1 MVDIN
6 IGNGQGITQAI
17 RDKIGAANIKNKD
30 AATWQKVVAE
40 VNSAQNSKSIFKSG
54 DNYTTDSTKLNEKS
68 TYQSNFVV
76 DQGTVTIDDSV
87 WSKIQNLLTGGN
99 ETTKAAAETK
109 QKTLRE
115 TANEN
120 TIGDLK
126 LTKEPVA
133 PDMSLK
139 PNIGHIDVAPQATGK
154 QLNRM
159 VNGQKQAIEI
169 SHDKDGNK
177 VRYAVNDDGTRGEQL
192 VTVTTAGKNTY
203 VTKSEFDKTVKS
215 ALQLGEND
223 EIPKGLNAE
232 YVSIGGEATL
242 VFKGKDGH
250 VMTGSE
256 VKKFMT
262 DYKKDLY
269 DRTAHG
275 SGEYAGKSIK
285 DITNE
290 VVSKMDYSK
299 LDPSFMETALK
310 QDGVQL
316 NYGGQKYTVQQG
328 NLVDAQGNKF
338 SVQNNKLVPVKT
350 QDALN
355 KANPEKLADTADLS
369 YSAKTELTIDGK
381 KYSVEKDGTL
391 VDAQGNK
398 YDVKDGKP
406 VQKENDKAALAD
418 VDFTKPENVELLS
431 TFYHPNAQL
440 NFGGTMYTVQ
450 QDKTLVD
457 AQGNKY
463 KLENNK
469 PVPIKTSQEPVQT
482 YGKHGNLNVDNDNSG
497 GPFIKNGRLDLE

>member
-76 DQGTVTIDDSV
+76 DKGTVTIDDSV

-120 TIGDLK
+120 TIGDLN

-169 SHDKDGNK
+169 LHDKDGNK

-262 DYKKDLY
+262 DYKQDLY

-299 LDPSFMETALK
+299 LSPNFMEAALK

-328 NLVDAQGNKF
+328 NLVDAQGNK
-338 SVQNNKLVPVKT
+338 
-350 QDALN
+350 
-355 KANPEKLADTADLS
+355 
-369 YSAKTELTIDGK
+369 
-381 KYSVEKDGTL
+381 
-391 VDAQGNK
+391 
-398 YDVKDGKP
+398 YDVKDGKL

-418 VDFTKPENVELLS
+418 VDFTKSENIELLS
-431 TFYHPNAQL
+431 TFYHTNAQL

-482 YGKHGNLNVDNDNSG
+482 YGKHGNLNVDNDSSG

>member
-1 MVDIN
+1 MAEIN

-40 VNSAQNSKSIFKSG
+40 VNNAQNSKSIFKSG

-76 DQGTVTIDDSV
+76 DKGTVTIDDSV
-87 WSKIQNLLTGGN
+87 WAKIQNLLTGGN

-126 LTKEPVA
+126 LTKEAV
-133 PDMSLK
+133 DMSLK

-169 SHDKDGNK
+169 LHDKDGNK

-223 EIPKGLNAE
+223 EIPKRLNAE

-256 VKKFMT
+256 VKRFMT
-262 DYKKDLY
+262 DYKQDLY

-350 QDALN
+350 
-355 KANPEKLADTADLS
+355 
-369 YSAKTELTIDGK
+369 
-381 KYSVEKDGTL
+381 
-391 VDAQGNK
+391 
-398 YDVKDGKP
+398 
-406 VQKENDKAALAD
+406 
-418 VDFTKPENVELLS
+418 
-431 TFYHPNAQL
+431 
-440 NFGGTMYTVQ
+440 
-450 QDKTLVD
+450 
-457 AQGNKY
+457 
-463 KLENNK
+463 
-469 PVPIKTSQEPVQT
+469 SQEPVQT
-482 YGKHGNLNVDNDNSG
+482 YGKHGNLNVDNDSSG
-497 GPFIKNGRLDLE
+497 GPFIKSGRLDLE

>member
-17 RDKIGAANIKNKD
+17 RDKIGVANIKNKD

-40 VNSAQNSKSIFKSG
+40 VNNAQNSKSIFKSG

-99 ETTKAAAETK
+99 ETIKDNNLKEVVVTADKLNKTK
-109 QKTLRE
+109 
-115 TANEN
+115 
-120 TIGDLK
+120 TI
-126 LTKEPVA
+126 TITNP
-133 PDMSLK
+133 PDMSLN
-139 PNIGHIDVAPQATGK
+139 PNIGHIDIAPQATGK

-223 EIPKGLNAE
+223 EIPKGLNPE

-262 DYKKDLY
+262 DYKQDLY

-299 LDPSFMETALK
+299 LSPSFMEAALK

-328 NLVDAQGNKF
+328 KLVDAQGNKF

-350 QDALN
+350 
-355 KANPEKLADTADLS
+355 
-369 YSAKTELTIDGK
+369 
-381 KYSVEKDGTL
+381 
-391 VDAQGNK
+391 
-398 YDVKDGKP
+398 
-406 VQKENDKAALAD
+406 
-418 VDFTKPENVELLS
+418 
-431 TFYHPNAQL
+431 
-440 NFGGTMYTVQ
+440 
-450 QDKTLVD
+450 
-457 AQGNKY
+457 
-463 KLENNK
+463 
-469 PVPIKTSQEPVQT
+469 SQEPVQT
-482 YGKHGNLNVDNDNSG
+482 YGKHGNLNVDNDSSG
-497 GPFIKNGRLDLE
+497 GPFIKSGRLDFE

>member
-76 DQGTVTIDDSV
+76 DKGTVTIDDSV

-126 LTKEPVA
+126 LTKEAV
-133 PDMSLK
+133 DMSLK

-169 SHDKDGNK
+169 LHDKDGNK

-232 YVSIGGEATL
+232 YVSIGGEASL

-262 DYKKDLY
+262 DYKQDLY

-290 VVSKMDYSK
+290 VVSKIDYSK
-299 LDPSFMETALK
+299 LSPNSMKAALK

-316 NYGGQKYTVQQG
+316 NYGGQKYTVHQG

-350 QDALN
+350 
-355 KANPEKLADTADLS
+355 
-369 YSAKTELTIDGK
+369 
-381 KYSVEKDGTL
+381 
-391 VDAQGNK
+391 
-398 YDVKDGKP
+398 
-406 VQKENDKAALAD
+406 
-418 VDFTKPENVELLS
+418 
-431 TFYHPNAQL
+431 
-440 NFGGTMYTVQ
+440 
-450 QDKTLVD
+450 
-457 AQGNKY
+457 
-463 KLENNK
+463 
-469 PVPIKTSQEPVQT
+469 SQEPVQT
-482 YGKHGNLNVDNDNSG
+482 YGKHGNLNVDNDSSG
-497 GPFIKNGRLDLE
+497 GPFIKSGRLDFE

>member
-1 MVDIN
+1 MAEIN

-40 VNSAQNSKSIFKSG
+40 VNNAQNSKSIFKSG

-76 DQGTVTIDDSV
+76 DKGTVTIDDSV

-109 QKTLRE
+109 QKTLSE

-120 TIGDLK
+120 TIGDLN
-126 LTKEPVA
+126 LTKEPVD
-133 PDMSLK
+133 PGMFEK
-139 PNIGHIDVAPQATGK
+139 PNIAHVDVNPQPTENLATGK
-154 QLNRM
+154 QLTRM
-159 VNGQKQAIEI
+159 VNGEKKTIEI

-215 ALQLGEND
+215 ALHLGEND

-262 DYKKDLY
+262 DYKQDLY

-299 LDPSFMETALK
+299 LSPSFMEAALK

-350 QDALN
+350 
-355 KANPEKLADTADLS
+355 
-369 YSAKTELTIDGK
+369 
-381 KYSVEKDGTL
+381 
-391 VDAQGNK
+391 
-398 YDVKDGKP
+398 
-406 VQKENDKAALAD
+406 
-418 VDFTKPENVELLS
+418 
-431 TFYHPNAQL
+431 
-440 NFGGTMYTVQ
+440 
-450 QDKTLVD
+450 
-457 AQGNKY
+457 
-463 KLENNK
+463 
-469 PVPIKTSQEPVQT
+469 SQEPVQT
-482 YGKHGNLNVDNDNSG
+482 YGKHGNLNVDNDSSG
-497 GPFIKNGRLDLE
+497 GPFIKSGRFDFEE

>member
-120 TIGDLK
+120 TIGDLN

-133 PDMSLK
+133 PDTSLK

-169 SHDKDGNK
+169 LHDKDGNK

-223 EIPKGLNAE
+223 EIPKGLNPE

-262 DYKKDLY
+262 DYKQDLY

-299 LDPSFMETALK
+299 LSPSFMEAALK

-328 NLVDAQGNKF
+328 NLVDAQGNK
-338 SVQNNKLVPVKT
+338 
-350 QDALN
+350 
-355 KANPEKLADTADLS
+355 
-369 YSAKTELTIDGK
+369 
-381 KYSVEKDGTL
+381 
-391 VDAQGNK
+391 

-406 VQKENDKAALAD
+406 VQKENDKAPLAD
-418 VDFTKPENVELLS
+418 VDFTNPENVELLS

-469 PVPIKTSQEPVQT
+469 PVPVKTSQEPVQT
-482 YGKHGNLNVDNDNSG
+482 YGKHGNLNVDNDSSG
-497 GPFIKNGRLDLE
+497 GPFIKSRILDFE

>member
-40 VNSAQNSKSIFKSG
+40 VNNAQNSKSIFKSG

-76 DQGTVTIDDSV
+76 DKGTVTIDDSV

-169 SHDKDGNK
+169 LHDKDGNK

-203 VTKSEFDKTVKS
+203 VTKSEFDKTVKT

-262 DYKKDLY
+262 DYKQDLY

-299 LDPSFMETALK
+299 LSPNFMEAALK

-328 NLVDAQGNKF
+328 NLVDAQGNK
-338 SVQNNKLVPVKT
+338 
-350 QDALN
+350 
-355 KANPEKLADTADLS
+355 
-369 YSAKTELTIDGK
+369 
-381 KYSVEKDGTL
+381 
-391 VDAQGNK
+391 
-398 YDVKDGKP
+398 YDVKDGKL

-418 VDFTKPENVELLS
+418 VDFTKSENVELLS

-457 AQGNKY
+457 GQGNKY

-482 YGKHGNLNVDNDNSG
+482 YGKHGNLNVDNDSSG
-497 GPFIKNGRLDLE
+497 GPFIKSGRLDFE

>member
-68 TYQSNFVV
+68 TFQSNFVV

-99 ETTKAAAETK
+99 ETTKALSAQPKDETIK
-109 QKTLRE
+109 DNNLPE
-115 TANEN
+115 VVVTANELKRTK
-120 TIGDLK
+120 TI
-126 LTKEPVA
+126 TNPA
-133 PDMSLK
+133 DMSLK

-169 SHDKDGNK
+169 LHDKDGNK
-177 VRYAVNDDGTRGEQL
+177 VRYAVNDDGTRGEEL

-203 VTKSEFDKTVKS
+203 QTKSELDKTVRS
-215 ALQLGEND
+215 SLGLKDGQNLPD
-223 EIPKGLNAE
+223 NLKPF
-232 YVSIGGEATL
+232 YVEIGGSPQLMFKSDNGTL
-242 VFKGKDGH
+242 TPKQAAAYCKQH
-250 VMTGSE
+250 I
-256 VKKFMT
+256 
-262 DYKKDLY
+262 
-269 DRTAHG
+269 AQG

-299 LDPSFMETALK
+299 LDPNFMKAALK

-316 NYGGQKYTVQQG
+316 NYGGQKYTVHQG

-350 QDALN
+350 
-355 KANPEKLADTADLS
+355 
-369 YSAKTELTIDGK
+369 
-381 KYSVEKDGTL
+381 
-391 VDAQGNK
+391 
-398 YDVKDGKP
+398 
-406 VQKENDKAALAD
+406 
-418 VDFTKPENVELLS
+418 
-431 TFYHPNAQL
+431 
-440 NFGGTMYTVQ
+440 
-450 QDKTLVD
+450 
-457 AQGNKY
+457 
-463 KLENNK
+463 
-469 PVPIKTSQEPVQT
+469 SQEPVQT
-482 YGKHGNLNVDNDNSG
+482 YGKHGNLNVDNDSSG
-497 GPFIKNGRLDLE
+497 GPFIKRGRLDFEE

>member
-120 TIGDLK
+120 TIGDLN
-126 LTKEPVA
+126 LTKEPVD
-133 PDMSLK
+133 PGMFEK
-139 PNIGHIDVAPQATGK
+139 PNIAHVDVNPQPTENLATGK
-154 QLNRM
+154 QLTRM
-159 VNGQKQAIEI
+159 VNGEKKTIEI

-177 VRYAVNDDGTRGEQL
+177 VRYAVNGDGTRGEEL
-192 VTVTTAGKNTY
+192 VTLTTTGKNTY
-203 VTKSEFDKTVKS
+203 QTKSELDKTVRS
-215 ALQLGEND
+215 SLGLKDGQNLPD
-223 EIPKGLNAE
+223 NLKPF
-232 YVSIGGEATL
+232 YVEIGGSPQLMFKSDNGTL
-242 VFKGKDGH
+242 TPKQAAAYCKQH
-250 VMTGSE
+250 I
-256 VKKFMT
+256 
-262 DYKKDLY
+262 
-269 DRTAHG
+269 AQG

-299 LDPSFMETALK
+299 LSPNFMEAALK

-316 NYGGQKYTVQQG
+316 NYGGQKYTVHQG

-350 QDALN
+350 
-355 KANPEKLADTADLS
+355 
-369 YSAKTELTIDGK
+369 
-381 KYSVEKDGTL
+381 
-391 VDAQGNK
+391 
-398 YDVKDGKP
+398 
-406 VQKENDKAALAD
+406 
-418 VDFTKPENVELLS
+418 
-431 TFYHPNAQL
+431 
-440 NFGGTMYTVQ
+440 
-450 QDKTLVD
+450 
-457 AQGNKY
+457 
-463 KLENNK
+463 
-469 PVPIKTSQEPVQT
+469 SQEPVQT
-482 YGKHGNLNVDNDNSG
+482 YGKHGNLNVDNDSSG
-497 GPFIKNGRLDLE
+497 GPFIKSGRLD

>member
-1 MVDIN
+1 MAEIN

-40 VNSAQNSKSIFKSG
+40 VNNAQNSKSIFKSG

-76 DQGTVTIDDSV
+76 DKGTVTIDDSV
-87 WSKIQNLLTGGN
+87 WAKIQNLLTGGN
-99 ETTKAAAETK
+99 ETTKAEAETK

-139 PNIGHIDVAPQATGK
+139 PNIGHIDIAPQATGK

-203 VTKSEFDKTVKS
+203 VTKSEFDKTVKT

-232 YVSIGGEATL
+232 YVSIGGEPTL

-256 VKKFMT
+256 VKRFMT
-262 DYKKDLY
+262 DYKQDLY

-299 LDPSFMETALK
+299 LDPNFMETALK

-350 QDALN
+350 
-355 KANPEKLADTADLS
+355 
-369 YSAKTELTIDGK
+369 
-381 KYSVEKDGTL
+381 
-391 VDAQGNK
+391 
-398 YDVKDGKP
+398 
-406 VQKENDKAALAD
+406 
-418 VDFTKPENVELLS
+418 
-431 TFYHPNAQL
+431 
-440 NFGGTMYTVQ
+440 
-450 QDKTLVD
+450 
-457 AQGNKY
+457 
-463 KLENNK
+463 
-469 PVPIKTSQEPVQT
+469 SQEPVQT
-482 YGKHGNLNVDNDNSG
+482 YGKHGNLNVDNDSSG
-497 GPFIKNGRLDLE
+497 GPFIKSGRLD

>member
-1 MVDIN
+1 M
-6 IGNGQGITQAI
+6 
-17 RDKIGAANIKNKD
+17 
-30 AATWQKVVAE
+30 
-40 VNSAQNSKSIFKSG
+40 
-54 DNYTTDSTKLNEKS
+54 
-68 TYQSNFVV
+68 
-76 DQGTVTIDDSV
+76 
-87 WSKIQNLLTGGN
+87 LTGGN

-126 LTKEPVA
+126 LTKEAVA

-139 PNIGHIDVAPQATGK
+139 PNIGHIDVAPQATRK

-169 SHDKDGNK
+169 LHDKDGNK

-256 VKKFMT
+256 VKRFMT
-262 DYKKDLY
+262 DYKQDLY

-328 NLVDAQGNKF
+328 N
-338 SVQNNKLVPVKT
+338 
-350 QDALN
+350 
-355 KANPEKLADTADLS
+355 
-369 YSAKTELTIDGK
+369 
-381 KYSVEKDGTL
+381 L

-482 YGKHGNLNVDNDNSG
+482 YGKHGNLNVDNDSSG
-497 GPFIKNGRLDLE
+497 GPFIKRGILDFEE

>member
-1 MVDIN
+1 MAEIN

-76 DQGTVTIDDSV
+76 DKGTVTIDDSV
-87 WSKIQNLLTGGN
+87 WAKIQNLLTGGN

-120 TIGDLK
+120 TIGDLN
-126 LTKEPVA
+126 LTKEPVD
-133 PDMSLK
+133 PGMFEK
-139 PNIGHIDVAPQATGK
+139 PNIAHVDVNPQPTENLATGK
-154 QLNRM
+154 QLTRM
-159 VNGQKQAIEI
+159 VNGEKKTIEI

-177 VRYAVNDDGTRGEQL
+177 VRYAVNDDGTRGEEL
-192 VTVTTAGKNTY
+192 VTLTTTGKNTY
-203 VTKSEFDKTVKS
+203 QTKSELDKIVRS
-215 ALQLGEND
+215 SLGLKDGQNLPD
-223 EIPKGLNAE
+223 NLKPF
-232 YVSIGGEATL
+232 YVEIGGSPQLMFKSDNGTL
-242 VFKGKDGH
+242 TPKQAAAYCKQH
-250 VMTGSE
+250 I
-256 VKKFMT
+256 
-262 DYKKDLY
+262 
-269 DRTAHG
+269 AQG

-299 LDPSFMETALK
+299 LDPNFMETALK

-350 QDALN
+350 
-355 KANPEKLADTADLS
+355 
-369 YSAKTELTIDGK
+369 
-381 KYSVEKDGTL
+381 
-391 VDAQGNK
+391 
-398 YDVKDGKP
+398 
-406 VQKENDKAALAD
+406 
-418 VDFTKPENVELLS
+418 
-431 TFYHPNAQL
+431 
-440 NFGGTMYTVQ
+440 
-450 QDKTLVD
+450 
-457 AQGNKY
+457 
-463 KLENNK
+463 
-469 PVPIKTSQEPVQT
+469 SQEPVQT
-482 YGKHGNLNVDNDNSG
+482 YGKHGNLNVDNDSSG
-497 GPFIKNGRLDLE
+497 GPFIKSGRLDFE

>member
-40 VNSAQNSKSIFKSG
+40 VNNAQNSKSIFKSG

-126 LTKEPVA
+126 LTKEAVA
-133 PDMSLK
+133 PDTSLK

-256 VKKFMT
+256 VKNFMT
-262 DYKKDLY
+262 DYKQDLY

-299 LDPSFMETALK
+299 LSPSFMEAALK

-328 NLVDAQGNKF
+328 N
-338 SVQNNKLVPVKT
+338 
-350 QDALN
+350 
-355 KANPEKLADTADLS
+355 
-369 YSAKTELTIDGK
+369 
-381 KYSVEKDGTL
+381 L

-418 VDFTKPENVELLS
+418 VDFTNPENVELLS

-482 YGKHGNLNVDNDNSG
+482 YGKHGNLNVDNDSSG
-497 GPFIKNGRLDLE
+497 GPFIKSGRLDFE

>member
-40 VNSAQNSKSIFKSG
+40 VNNAQNSKSIFKSG

-87 WSKIQNLLTGGN
+87 WSKIQNLLTGSSN
-99 ETTKAAAETK
+99 ETPKAAAETK

-115 TANEN
+115 TVKEN
-120 TIGDLK
+120 TIGDLN

-133 PDMSLK
+133 PDTSLK

-169 SHDKDGNK
+169 LHDKDGNK

-223 EIPKGLNAE
+223 EIPKGLNPE

-256 VKKFMT
+256 VKNFMT
-262 DYKKDLY
+262 DYKQDLY

-299 LDPSFMETALK
+299 LSPSFMEAALK

-328 NLVDAQGNKF
+328 N
-338 SVQNNKLVPVKT
+338 
-350 QDALN
+350 
-355 KANPEKLADTADLS
+355 
-369 YSAKTELTIDGK
+369 
-381 KYSVEKDGTL
+381 L

-482 YGKHGNLNVDNDNSG
+482 YGKHGNLNVDNDSSG
-497 GPFIKNGRLDLE
+497 GPFIKSRILDFE

>member
-1 MVDIN
+1 MAEIN
-6 IGNGQGITQAI
+6 IRNGQGITQAI

-40 VNSAQNSKSIFKSG
+40 VNNAQNSKSIFKSG

-76 DQGTVTIDDSV
+76 DEGTVTIDDSV

-120 TIGDLK
+120 TIGDLN

-169 SHDKDGNK
+169 LHDKDGNK

-262 DYKKDLY
+262 DYKQDLY

-299 LDPSFMETALK
+299 LSPNFMEAALK

-328 NLVDAQGNKF
+328 NLVDAQGNK
-338 SVQNNKLVPVKT
+338 
-350 QDALN
+350 
-355 KANPEKLADTADLS
+355 
-369 YSAKTELTIDGK
+369 
-381 KYSVEKDGTL
+381 
-391 VDAQGNK
+391 
-398 YDVKDGKP
+398 YDVKDGKL

-418 VDFTKPENVELLS
+418 VDFTKSENIELLS

-457 AQGNKY
+457 GQGNKY

-469 PVPIKTSQEPVQT
+469 PVPVKTSQEPVQT
-482 YGKHGNLNVDNDNSG
+482 YGKHGNLNVDNDSSG
-497 GPFIKNGRLDLE
+497 GPFIKSGRLDFEE

>member
-1 MVDIN
+1 MAEIN

-40 VNSAQNSKSIFKSG
+40 VNNAQNSKSIFKSG

-87 WSKIQNLLTGGN
+87 WSKIQNLLRGGN
-99 ETTKAAAETK
+99 ETITDNNLKEVVVTADKLNKTK
-109 QKTLRE
+109 
-115 TANEN
+115 
-120 TIGDLK
+120 TI
-126 LTKEPVA
+126 TITNP

-139 PNIGHIDVAPQATGK
+139 PNIGHIDIAPQATGK

-169 SHDKDGNK
+169 LHDKDGNK

-262 DYKKDLY
+262 DYKQDLY

-290 VVSKMDYSK
+290 VVSKIDYSK
-299 LDPSFMETALK
+299 LSPNFMEAALK

-316 NYGGQKYTVQQG
+316 NYGGQKYTVHQG
-328 NLVDAQGNKF
+328 N
-338 SVQNNKLVPVKT
+338 
-350 QDALN
+350 
-355 KANPEKLADTADLS
+355 
-369 YSAKTELTIDGK
+369 
-381 KYSVEKDGTL
+381 L

-398 YDVKDGKP
+398 YDVKDGKL

-418 VDFTKPENVELLS
+418 VDFTKSENVELLS

-457 AQGNKY
+457 GQGNKY

-482 YGKHGNLNVDNDNSG
+482 YGKHGNLNVDNDSSG
-497 GPFIKNGRLDLE
+497 GPFIKSGRLDLE

>member
-1 MVDIN
+1 MAEIN
-6 IGNGQGITQAI
+6 IRNGQGITQAI
-17 RDKIGAANIKNKD
+17 RDKIGVANIKNKD

-40 VNSAQNSKSIFKSG
+40 VNNAQNSKSIFKSG

-76 DQGTVTIDDSV
+76 DKGTVTIDDSV

-99 ETTKAAAETK
+99 ETIKDNNLKEVVVTADKLNKTK
-109 QKTLRE
+109 
-115 TANEN
+115 
-120 TIGDLK
+120 TI
-126 LTKEPVA
+126 TITNP

-139 PNIGHIDVAPQATGK
+139 PNIGHIDIAPQATGK

-215 ALQLGEND
+215 VLQLGEND

-262 DYKKDLY
+262 DYKQDLY

-299 LDPSFMETALK
+299 LPPSFMDTALK

-316 NYGGQKYTVQQG
+316 NYGGQKYTVHQG

-350 QDALN
+350 
-355 KANPEKLADTADLS
+355 
-369 YSAKTELTIDGK
+369 
-381 KYSVEKDGTL
+381 
-391 VDAQGNK
+391 
-398 YDVKDGKP
+398 
-406 VQKENDKAALAD
+406 
-418 VDFTKPENVELLS
+418 
-431 TFYHPNAQL
+431 
-440 NFGGTMYTVQ
+440 
-450 QDKTLVD
+450 
-457 AQGNKY
+457 
-463 KLENNK
+463 
-469 PVPIKTSQEPVQT
+469 SQEPVQT
-482 YGKHGNLNVDNDNSG
+482 YGKHGNLNVDNDSSG
-497 GPFIKNGRLDLE
+497 GPFIKSGRLDFE

>member
-99 ETTKAAAETK
+99 ETTKALSAQPKDETIK
-109 QKTLRE
+109 DNNLPE
-115 TANEN
+115 VVVTANELKRTK
-120 TIGDLK
+120 TI
-126 LTKEPVA
+126 TNPA
-133 PDMSLK
+133 DMSLK

-169 SHDKDGNK
+169 LHDKDGNK
-177 VRYAVNDDGTRGEQL
+177 VRYAVNDDGTRGEEL
-192 VTVTTAGKNTY
+192 VTLTTTGKNTY
-203 VTKSEFDKTVKS
+203 QTKSELDKTVRS
-215 ALQLGEND
+215 SLGLKDGQNLPD
-223 EIPKGLNAE
+223 NLKPF
-232 YVSIGGEATL
+232 YVEIGGSPQLMFKSDNGTL
-242 VFKGKDGH
+242 TPKQAAAYCKQH
-250 VMTGSE
+250 I
-256 VKKFMT
+256 
-262 DYKKDLY
+262 
-269 DRTAHG
+269 AQG

-299 LDPSFMETALK
+299 LSPNFMEAALK

-316 NYGGQKYTVQQG
+316 NYGGQKYTVHQG

-350 QDALN
+350 
-355 KANPEKLADTADLS
+355 
-369 YSAKTELTIDGK
+369 
-381 KYSVEKDGTL
+381 
-391 VDAQGNK
+391 
-398 YDVKDGKP
+398 
-406 VQKENDKAALAD
+406 
-418 VDFTKPENVELLS
+418 
-431 TFYHPNAQL
+431 
-440 NFGGTMYTVQ
+440 
-450 QDKTLVD
+450 
-457 AQGNKY
+457 
-463 KLENNK
+463 
-469 PVPIKTSQEPVQT
+469 SQEPVQT
-482 YGKHGNLNVDNDNSG
+482 YGKHGNLNVDNDGSS
-497 GPFIKNGRLDLE
+497 GPFIKRGILDFE

>member
-40 VNSAQNSKSIFKSG
+40 VNNAQNSKSIFKSG

-109 QKTLRE
+109 QKALRE

-126 LTKEPVA
+126 LTKEAVA

-169 SHDKDGNK
+169 LHDKDGNK

-262 DYKKDLY
+262 DYKQDLY

-299 LDPSFMETALK
+299 LSPSFMETALK

-328 NLVDAQGNKF
+328 NLVDAQGNK
-338 SVQNNKLVPVKT
+338 
-350 QDALN
+350 
-355 KANPEKLADTADLS
+355 
-369 YSAKTELTIDGK
+369 
-381 KYSVEKDGTL
+381 
-391 VDAQGNK
+391 

-418 VDFTKPENVELLS
+418 VDFTNPENVELLS

-482 YGKHGNLNVDNDNSG
+482 YGKHGNLNVDNDSSG
-497 GPFIKNGRLDLE
+497 GPFIKSGRLDFE

>member
-76 DQGTVTIDDSV
+76 DKGTVTIDDSV

-126 LTKEPVA
+126 LTKEAV
-133 PDMSLK
+133 DMSLK

-169 SHDKDGNK
+169 LHDKDGNK

-232 YVSIGGEATL
+232 YVSIGGEASL

-262 DYKKDLY
+262 DYKQDLY

-290 VVSKMDYSK
+290 VVSKIDYSK
-299 LDPSFMETALK
+299 LSPNFMEAALK
-310 QDGVQL
+310 QDGIQL
-316 NYGGQKYTVQQG
+316 NYGGQKYTVHQG

-350 QDALN
+350 
-355 KANPEKLADTADLS
+355 
-369 YSAKTELTIDGK
+369 
-381 KYSVEKDGTL
+381 
-391 VDAQGNK
+391 
-398 YDVKDGKP
+398 
-406 VQKENDKAALAD
+406 
-418 VDFTKPENVELLS
+418 
-431 TFYHPNAQL
+431 
-440 NFGGTMYTVQ
+440 
-450 QDKTLVD
+450 
-457 AQGNKY
+457 
-463 KLENNK
+463 
-469 PVPIKTSQEPVQT
+469 SQEPVQT
-482 YGKHGNLNVDNDNSG
+482 YGKHGNLNVDNDSSG
-497 GPFIKNGRLDLE
+497 GPFIKSGRLDFE

>member
-76 DQGTVTIDDSV
+76 DKGTVTIDDSV

-126 LTKEPVA
+126 FTKEPVA

-139 PNIGHIDVAPQATGK
+139 PNIGHIDIAPQATGK

-169 SHDKDGNK
+169 LHDKDGNK

-262 DYKKDLY
+262 DYKQDLY

-275 SGEYAGKSIK
+275 SGEYAGKSFK

-299 LDPSFMETALK
+299 LSPNFMEAALK

-316 NYGGQKYTVQQG
+316 NYGGQKYTVHQG

-350 QDALN
+350 
-355 KANPEKLADTADLS
+355 
-369 YSAKTELTIDGK
+369 
-381 KYSVEKDGTL
+381 
-391 VDAQGNK
+391 
-398 YDVKDGKP
+398 
-406 VQKENDKAALAD
+406 
-418 VDFTKPENVELLS
+418 
-431 TFYHPNAQL
+431 
-440 NFGGTMYTVQ
+440 
-450 QDKTLVD
+450 
-457 AQGNKY
+457 
-463 KLENNK
+463 
-469 PVPIKTSQEPVQT
+469 SQEPVQT
-482 YGKHGNLNVDNDNSG
+482 YGKHGNLNVDNDSSG
-497 GPFIKNGRLDLE
+497 GPFIKSGRLDFE

>member
-120 TIGDLK
+120 TIGDLN

-139 PNIGHIDVAPQATGK
+139 PNIGHIDIAPQATGK

-169 SHDKDGNK
+169 LHDKDGNK

-262 DYKKDLY
+262 DYKQDLY

-299 LDPSFMETALK
+299 LSPNFMEAALK

-328 NLVDAQGNKF
+328 NLVDAQGNK
-338 SVQNNKLVPVKT
+338 
-350 QDALN
+350 
-355 KANPEKLADTADLS
+355 
-369 YSAKTELTIDGK
+369 
-381 KYSVEKDGTL
+381 
-391 VDAQGNK
+391 
-398 YDVKDGKP
+398 YDVKDGKL

-418 VDFTKPENVELLS
+418 VDFTKSENIELLS
-431 TFYHPNAQL
+431 TFYHTNAQL

-482 YGKHGNLNVDNDNSG
+482 YGKHGNLNVDNDSSG
-497 GPFIKNGRLDLE
+497 GPFIKSGRLDLE

>member
-76 DQGTVTIDDSV
+76 DKGTVTIDDSV

-109 QKTLRE
+109 QKTLSE

-120 TIGDLK
+120 TIGDLN
-126 LTKEPVA
+126 LTKEPVD
-133 PDMSLK
+133 PGMFEK
-139 PNIGHIDVAPQATGK
+139 PNIAHVDVNPQPTENLATGK
-154 QLNRM
+154 QLTRM
-159 VNGQKQAIEI
+159 VNGEKKTIEI

-177 VRYAVNDDGTRGEQL
+177 VRYAVNDDGTRGEEL
-192 VTVTTAGKNTY
+192 VTLTTTGKNTY
-203 VTKSEFDKTVKS
+203 QTKSELDKTVRS
-215 ALQLGEND
+215 SLGLKDGQNLPD
-223 EIPKGLNAE
+223 NLKPF
-232 YVSIGGEATL
+232 YVEIGGSPQLMFKSDNGTL
-242 VFKGKDGH
+242 TPKQAAAYCKQH
-250 VMTGSE
+250 I
-256 VKKFMT
+256 
-262 DYKKDLY
+262 
-269 DRTAHG
+269 AQG

-299 LDPSFMETALK
+299 LDPNFMDTALK

-316 NYGGQKYTVQQG
+316 NYGGQKYTVHQG

-350 QDALN
+350 
-355 KANPEKLADTADLS
+355 
-369 YSAKTELTIDGK
+369 
-381 KYSVEKDGTL
+381 
-391 VDAQGNK
+391 
-398 YDVKDGKP
+398 
-406 VQKENDKAALAD
+406 
-418 VDFTKPENVELLS
+418 
-431 TFYHPNAQL
+431 
-440 NFGGTMYTVQ
+440 
-450 QDKTLVD
+450 
-457 AQGNKY
+457 
-463 KLENNK
+463 
-469 PVPIKTSQEPVQT
+469 SQEPVQT
-482 YGKHGNLNVDNDNSG
+482 YGKHGNLNVDNDSSG
-497 GPFIKNGRLDLE
+497 GPFIKSGRLDLE

>member
-40 VNSAQNSKSIFKSG
+40 VNNAQNSKSIFKSG

-76 DQGTVTIDDSV
+76 DEGTVTIDDSV
-87 WSKIQNLLTGGN
+87 WSKIQNLLTGSSN
-99 ETTKAAAETK
+99 ETPKAAAETK

-120 TIGDLK
+120 TIGDLN
-126 LTKEPVA
+126 LTKEPVD
-133 PDMSLK
+133 PGMFEK
-139 PNIGHIDVAPQATGK
+139 PNIAHVDVNPQPTENLATGK
-154 QLNRM
+154 QLTRM
-159 VNGQKQAIEI
+159 VNGEKKTIEI

-177 VRYAVNDDGTRGEQL
+177 VRYAVNGDGTRGEQL

-223 EIPKGLNAE
+223 EIPKGLNPE

-256 VKKFMT
+256 VKRFMT
-262 DYKKDLY
+262 DYKQDLY

-299 LDPSFMETALK
+299 LSPSFMEAALK

-316 NYGGQKYTVQQG
+316 NYGGQKYTVHQG

-350 QDALN
+350 
-355 KANPEKLADTADLS
+355 
-369 YSAKTELTIDGK
+369 
-381 KYSVEKDGTL
+381 
-391 VDAQGNK
+391 
-398 YDVKDGKP
+398 
-406 VQKENDKAALAD
+406 
-418 VDFTKPENVELLS
+418 
-431 TFYHPNAQL
+431 
-440 NFGGTMYTVQ
+440 
-450 QDKTLVD
+450 
-457 AQGNKY
+457 
-463 KLENNK
+463 
-469 PVPIKTSQEPVQT
+469 SQEPVQT
-482 YGKHGNLNVDNDNSG
+482 YGKHGNLNVDNDSSG
-497 GPFIKNGRLDLE
+497 GPFIKSGRLD

>member
-76 DQGTVTIDDSV
+76 DEGTVTIDDSV

-120 TIGDLK
+120 TIGDLN
-126 LTKEPVA
+126 LTKEPVD
-133 PDMSLK
+133 PGMFEK
-139 PNIGHIDVAPQATGK
+139 PNIAHVDVNPQPTENLATGK
-154 QLNRM
+154 QLTRM
-159 VNGQKQAIEI
+159 VNGEKKTIEI

-177 VRYAVNDDGTRGEQL
+177 VRYAVNDDGTRGEEL
-192 VTVTTAGKNTY
+192 VTLTTTGKNTY
-203 VTKSEFDKTVKS
+203 QTKSELDKTVRS
-215 ALQLGEND
+215 SLGLKDGQNLPD
-223 EIPKGLNAE
+223 NLKPF
-232 YVSIGGEATL
+232 YVEIGGSPQLMFKSDNGTL
-242 VFKGKDGH
+242 TPKQAAAYCKQH
-250 VMTGSE
+250 I
-256 VKKFMT
+256 
-262 DYKKDLY
+262 
-269 DRTAHG
+269 AQG

-299 LDPSFMETALK
+299 LDPNFMETALK

-316 NYGGQKYTVQQG
+316 NYGGQKYTVHQG

-350 QDALN
+350 
-355 KANPEKLADTADLS
+355 
-369 YSAKTELTIDGK
+369 
-381 KYSVEKDGTL
+381 
-391 VDAQGNK
+391 
-398 YDVKDGKP
+398 
-406 VQKENDKAALAD
+406 
-418 VDFTKPENVELLS
+418 
-431 TFYHPNAQL
+431 
-440 NFGGTMYTVQ
+440 
-450 QDKTLVD
+450 
-457 AQGNKY
+457 
-463 KLENNK
+463 
-469 PVPIKTSQEPVQT
+469 SQEPVQT
-482 YGKHGNLNVDNDNSG
+482 YGKHGNLNVDNDSSG
-497 GPFIKNGRLDLE
+497 GPFIKSGRLDFE